1 MLNSIIAA
9 VLVQIAVAS
18 ETLLDGTP
26 NRFIRRSNEINTLE
40 DIDSDC

>member
-9 VLVQIAVAS
+9 ILVQIALAS

-26 NRFIRRSNEINTLE
+26 NRFIRHSNEIDTLE